1 MTDDEV
7 MRLALLEAEKAIQHE
22 DVPVGALVIVDDV
35 VIASRHN
42 ERQLTGDPTAH
53 AEILALRDAASHLG
67 TWHLDGA
74 TLVTTLE
81 PCPMCAGAALNA
93 RISRLIFGAHDP
105 KAGAAET
112 LYNLMDDP
120 RLNHQAK
127 VTSGI
132 LAAESG
138 AILSRFFAER
148 R

>member
-112 LYNLMDDP
+112 LYNLMDAP

-138 AILSRFFAER
+138 EILSRFFAER